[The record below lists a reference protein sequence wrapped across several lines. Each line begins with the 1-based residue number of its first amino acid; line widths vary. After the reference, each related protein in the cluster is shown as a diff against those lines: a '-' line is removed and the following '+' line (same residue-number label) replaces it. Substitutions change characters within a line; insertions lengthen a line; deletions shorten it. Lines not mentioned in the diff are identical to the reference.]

1 MMKKFIKVISAV
13 LAVTMVLSTGAISAF
28 AAATNPTT
36 GNPYV
41 NSVGSVAAD
50 ITNDSKVG
58 QDSTQEKQSAY
69 TEVPYTT
76 DTTRNCE
83 VYATVAEGSDVYDPT
98 NPDDTDHDGF
108 VDGKIVVGLPTV
120 LILNGTPDESGY
132 YVGSGTYKVKGNIA
146 GTTVI
151 NVVAADTFTMR
162 QTGKTPITASVTQ
175 DYTKFVVEGST
186 NSTIVGQPGV
196 NNHVTPSFNDNAKG
210 IVTVKTNGAEV
221 NGHMAGSWFG
231 EFAWTI
237 SLTNVA

>member
-1 MMKKFIKVISAV
+1 MMKKFTKVISAV
-13 LAVTMVLSTGAISAF
+13 LALTMVLSTGAVSAF

-69 TEVPYTT
+69 ETFEYTT
-76 DTTRNCE
+76 DTTKKCE

-120 LILNGTPDESGY
+120 LILDGTPDESGY
-132 YVGSGTYKVKGNIA
+132 YIGSGTYEAKGNIA

-151 NVVAADTFTMR
+151 NIVADNTFTMR
-162 QTGKTPITASVTQ
+162 QTGKADITASVTQ

-186 NSTIVGQPGV
+186 IAGQSGV
-196 NNHVTPSFNDNAKG
+196 NNHVTPSFNNNAKG
-210 IVTVKTNGAEV
+210 LVTVKTNGAEV

>member
-69 TEVPYTT
+69 ETFEYTT
-76 DTTRNCE
+76 DTSKNCE

-132 YVGSGTYKVKGNIA
+132 YVGSGTYEAKGNIA

-151 NVVAADTFTMR
+151 NIVADNTFTMR
-162 QTGKTPITASVTQ
+162 QTGKADITASVTQ

-186 NSTIVGQPGV
+186 IAGQSGV
-196 NNHVTPSFNDNAKG
+196 NNHVTPSFNNNAKG
-210 IVTVKTNGAEV
+210 LVTVKTNGSEV